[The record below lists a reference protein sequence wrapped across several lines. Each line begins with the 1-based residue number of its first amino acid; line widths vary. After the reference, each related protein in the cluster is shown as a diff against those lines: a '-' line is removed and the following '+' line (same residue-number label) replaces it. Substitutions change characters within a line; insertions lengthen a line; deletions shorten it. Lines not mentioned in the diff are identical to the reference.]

1 MSRRLL
7 STVLVLVLLLQ
18 GVTTQVRAEVLPDA
32 QAQHHCDGHETSG
45 MDCPCCDEETML
57 NGGCETLCSMMA
69 VLPTTS
75 LDVPRTNAT
84 NSHRRI
90 AIGAPSPAYVPLN
103 PPPIS

>member
-1 MSRRLL
+1 MSRRLISSL
-7 STVLVLVLLLQ
+7 LVLLLLLQ
-18 GVTTQVRAEVLPDA
+18 GVATQVRAEVLPDA

-45 MDCPCCDEETML
+45 KDCPCCDEETML

-75 LDVPRTNAT
+75 FELPAT
-84 NSHRRI
+84 IATDSHRRLV
-90 AIGAPSPAYVPLN
+90 IGAPGPACVPLN